1 MKYFTSYGR
10 LQAINDFRSS
20 KDKRQIKTP
29 PKVMDSDQNSVNPEK
44 IIEETLANFVK
55 PYQSLK
61 APSSRHGARDIFVRR
76 DI

>member
-1 MKYFTSYGR
+1 
-10 LQAINDFRSS
+10 
-20 KDKRQIKTP
+20 
-29 PKVMDSDQNSVNPEK
+29 MDSDQNSVNPEK
-44 IIEETLANFVK
+44 IMEETLANFVK

>member
-1 MKYFTSYGR
+1 MTLGQVKIRGK
-10 LQAINDFRSS
+10 L
-20 KDKRQIKTP
+20 KPP

-44 IIEETLANFVK
+44 IMEETLANFVK